1 MMQGVGGLT
10 PTPCCVFLA
19 ARMRPN
25 DTRTALLGLLLLGAC
40 RCDDS
45 PPPIRK
51 ADAPRELKDEALL
64 LQLPE
69 VEGTPFDPSVLATAL
84 PATLGDAPPEG
95 DIVIESMPLANG
107 GSTSTASRTFVK
119 GEHRITVQIS
129 DLQHAPLL
137 REAMINA
144 KTKLAEGKTSSKIA
158 TVQGRD
164 AIAQVLAA
172 QRMAIVNVVA
182 TDRLFVN
189 VRVDPADNAD
199 IALEWANKV
208 PLEPL
213 TKLQPPDS
221 APAAPSQPPPL

>member
-1 MMQGVGGLT
+1 MHGVGGLT

-19 ARMRPN
+19 ARMLPN
-25 DTRTALLGLLLLGAC
+25 DVTRTALLGLLLLGAC

-45 PPPIRK
+45 PPPVRR
-51 ADAPRELKDEALL
+51 ADAPRELRDEALL

-69 VEGTPFDPSVLATAL
+69 LEGTPLDPSVLATAL
-84 PATLGDAPPEG
+84 PATLGDATPEG
-95 DIVIESMPLANG
+95 DVRTESTPLANG

-119 GEHRITVQIS
+119 GEHRIIVQIS

-144 KTKLAEGKTSSKIA
+144 KIKLAEGKTSSKIA
-158 TVQGRD
+158 TVQGHD
-164 AIAQVLAA
+164 AIAQILAA
-172 QRMAIVNVVA
+172 QRTAIVNVIA

-189 VRVDPADNAD
+189 VRVEPADNTD
-199 IALEWANKV
+199 VALEWANKV

-213 TKLQPPDS
+213 TKLQPPSS
-221 APAAPSQPPPL
+221 APAEPSQPPPL

>member
-1 MMQGVGGLT
+1 
-10 PTPCCVFLA
+10 
-19 ARMRPN
+19 MRPN
-25 DTRTALLGLLLLGAC
+25 DVTRTALLGLLLLGAC
-40 RCDDS
+40 RCDDA

-51 ADAPRELKDEALL
+51 AEAARERKDEELL
-64 LQLPE
+64 LKLPE
-69 VEGTPFDPSVLATAL
+69 LEGTPFEPSVLATAL
-84 PATLGDAPPEG
+84 PETLGDATPEG
-95 DIVIESMPLANG
+95 DVVTESMPLSNG

-137 REAMINA
+137 REAMTNA

-158 TVQGRD
+158 TVQGHD
-164 AIAQVLAA
+164 AIAQLLAA
-172 QRMAIVNVVA
+172 QRMAIVNVIA

-189 VRVDPADNAD
+189 VRVDPADSAD

-213 TKLQPPDS
+213 TKLQPPGS
-221 APAAPSQPPPL
+221 PPAAPSQPPPL